1 LQTRKKLA
9 DWIKVVIEEFNS
21 TKANSLVNSQNDPA
35 WDKPLVGFSNGN
47 DPIWEEFKRHIGDFF
62 WTPSEIFAITFPSL
76 PLKPG
81 DLTVIS
87 WILPQTKQTKID
99 HRKENRLPSE
109 RWARSRKYGEEYN
122 VKLRLHLVKT
132 LADAG
137 YEALA
142 PMLSPKWKM
151 EVSDQYGL
159 ASTWSERHAAYAA
172 GLGTFGLCDGLIT
185 PLGKAVRCG
194 SLVARIPIQPSSR
207 PYQDHHA
214 YCLFYSK
221 GICGKCID
229 RCPVGAITKDGH
241 DKSKCQHYV
250 DLETREFINT
260 HFGFDAYG
268 CGLCQVGV
276 PCESRI
282 PIKEK

>member
-1 LQTRKKLA
+1 MPTRKNLA
-9 DWIKVVIEEFNS
+9 EWIKAVIEEFNS
-21 TKANSLVNSQNDPA
+21 TKVNSLMNSQNEPA
-35 WDKPLVGFSNGN
+35 WDKPLVGFANGN
-47 DPIWEEFKRHIGDFF
+47 DLLWEEYKRHIGDFF
-62 WTPSEIFAITFPSL
+62 WAPSEIFAITFPSL
-76 PLKPG
+76 PIKPA
-81 DLTVIS
+81 DLTVIC
-87 WILPQTKQTKID
+87 WILPQTKQTKLD
-99 HRKENRLPSE
+99 HRKEKNLPSE

-132 LADAG
+132 LDDAG

-142 PMLSPKWKM
+142 PMLSPKWEMK
-151 EVSDQYGL
+151 VSEQYGL

-194 SLVARIPIQPSSR
+194 SVIARIPVEPSVR
-207 PYQDHHA
+207 LYQDHHS

-229 RCPVGAITKDGH
+229 RCPVGAITKEGH
-241 DKSKCQHYV
+241 DKSKCRHYV
-250 DLETREFINT
+250 DLETREFINA

-276 PCESRI
+276 PCESKI
-282 PIKEK
+282 PIKIK